1 MLEEAPP
8 PESARAVRVAFVATS
23 GRLEWIRRHAAAV
36 VRCIP
41 GARVVACVPLEAT
54 AALEGID
61 AAVVALDPQDSARGL
76 AAALDRLD
84 RDALPRLMLTHGPE
98 SDDGSLPL
106 EAEPALVAA
115 TLRGML
121 SRQPDLDRLRGEV
134 AGSARL
140 VGGLRGD
147 LARMHEEL
155 QLAAQVQRE
164 FLPKSLPQLPRA
176 KVAALW
182 RPAHWV
188 SGDIYDVRR
197 LDEHHLGLFVADA
210 VGHGV
215 PAALMTMVVSR
226 ALPSK
231 EIQGSAYRI
240 VPPGEAL
247 ARVNTELLRRESR
260 STRFVTAAY
269 AVLDTR
275 TLRVRLASAGHPA
288 PVVLR
293 GTSTLEVLHAPGGV
307 LGVFEDDVWEEVE
320 VDLRAGDRLL
330 IHSDGFE
337 AAVPEDPS
345 ARGATTTERHLGA
358 FRAVMDEPDPAEI
371 LRKLGERIDR
381 NPPDASLLDDITLLA
396 LRVD

>member
-1 MLEEAPP
+1 
-8 PESARAVRVAFVATS
+8 VA
-23 GRLEWIRRHAAAV
+23 
-36 VRCIP
+36 
-41 GARVVACVPLEAT
+41 LEAT
-54 AALEGID
+54 ASLEGID
-61 AAVVALDPQDSARGL
+61 AAVIALDPQDTTRGL
-76 AAALDRLD
+76 TAALDRLD
-84 RDALPRLMLTHGPE
+84 RDALPRLMLADGPE
-98 SDDGSLPL
+98 ADDASLPL
-106 EAEPALVAA
+106 ESAPELVAA

-121 SRQPDLDRLRGEV
+121 SRQPELDRLRREA

-147 LARMHEEL
+147 LARMHDEL
-155 QLAAQVQRE
+155 HLAAQVQRE
-164 FLPKSLPQLPRA
+164 FLPKSLPSLPRA
-176 KVAALW
+176 RVAAMW

-231 EIQGSAYRI
+231 EIQGNSYRI

-247 ARVNTELLRRESR
+247 ARLNIELLRRESR
-260 STRFVTAAY
+260 ATRFVTAVY

-275 TLRVRLASAGHPA
+275 TMRVRLASAGHPA

-293 GTSTLEVLHAPGGV
+293 GASTLEVLHAPGGV
-307 LGVFEDDVWEEVE
+307 LGVFEDDAWEEIE
-320 VDLRAGDRLL
+320 ADLRPGDRLL
-330 IHSDGFE
+330 MHSDGFE
-337 AAVPEDPS
+337 AAVPEDPAVRDS
-345 ARGATTTERHLGA
+345 AATDRHLDT
-358 FRAVMDEPDPAEI
+358 FRAMLPVEDPAEI
-371 LRKLGERIDR
+371 LRRLGERIDR
-381 NPPDASLLDDITLLA
+381 SPPAASLLDDITLLA